1 MKNHLIAN
9 YEKLYQIKEM
19 LNTQNNNY
27 FTTIKINEK
36 ELDENTV
43 SIVMT
48 ACNRSIQTYFTIS
61 TIANSSYKNVQI
73 ILVDDSTTDPV
84 TIEKLQEYN
93 VHIELINIKNK
104 FWVNP
109 CVNYNIGFIHI
120 KGGKIIVQNAEVC
133 HIGDVINYVV
143 NSVNND
149 EYHAI
154 NVCAL
159 RDLSANYALYNIGD
173 MEYSNY
179 DKIRK
184 LCINWWYQHS
194 IHRNE
199 YYHFLVAIT
208 KTSFDK
214 IGGFDIDYSLGIEY
228 DDNSFVFDIKN
239 SGIKLINPNIDSQIM
254 GVHQWHQQSDS
265 GSYSNNVNNRSL
277 YNCKVDYYN
286 TNKTFLNLTSYDK
299 NDIIDVINKIL

>member
-9 YEKLYQIKEM
+9 YEKLYQIKEI
-19 LNTQNNNY
+19 LDTQNNNY

-36 ELDENTV
+36 ELNDNTV

-48 ACNRSIQTYFTIS
+48 ACNRSVQTYFTIN
-61 TIANSSYKNVQI
+61 TIANSSYKNVQV

-93 VHIELINIKNK
+93 IHIELINIKNK

-109 CVNYNIGFIHI
+109 CVNYNIGFKHI
-120 KGGKIIVQNAEVC
+120 KGSKVIIQNAEVC
-133 HIGDVINYVV
+133 HVGDVINYVV
-143 NSVNND
+143 NNVNND

-159 RDLSANYALYNIGD
+159 MNLSANSALYNIGD

-179 DKIRK
+179 DKITD
-184 LCINWWYQHS
+184 LCISWWYQHS

-199 YYHFLVAIT
+199 YFHFL
-208 KTSFDK
+208 
-214 IGGFDIDYSLGIEY
+214 
-228 DDNSFVFDIKN
+228 
-239 SGIKLINPNIDSQIM
+239 
-254 GVHQWHQQSDS
+254 H
-265 GSYSNNVNNRSL
+265 
-277 YNCKVDYYN
+277 
-286 TNKTFLNLTSYDK
+286 
-299 NDIIDVINKIL
+299 